1 MTRDEELYVRQQ
13 AGEPNQHVRV
23 HDDQPRLRRIE
34 REQRAAMARIRRL
47 AA

>member
-1 MTRDEELYVRQQ
+1 MTRDEELYLRQR

-23 HDDQPRLRRIE
+23 HDDQPRLAAIWKAQ
-34 REQRAAMARIRRL
+34 REAMRRIRRR